1 MLLIYTFTGGSMRK
15 GTLFGVASALLSCP
29 WLLSAQEPR
38 DAGTSVAASP
48 GSGSA
53 YSSRSPLE
61 SEQLSAPSVSR
72 KFYEIAYELAKPK
85 EVRGPELEQAITFLT
100 AAMKLDKNAKG
111 IRPLLIEFAVRE
123 RTPDRSGLVYE
134 MLVEYVDEFA
144 DLEVARKAVGY
155 LLDRANSREE
165 RERLLERMLGTL
177 GNKNNILGSELATLL
192 GVLKA
197 EKADSEAAAH
207 YLMQAYRSHRYNA
220 VAFAKLAEV
229 APEQISPAVYLERL
243 RLALRENPSDID
255 TAVAFAEYAER
266 LQLYETAAAAY
277 EYCADLFDYLY
288 PSEALPA
295 RIYLPWAISSYNT
308 RQDQSQCAQI
318 AERIRAQGEFDLR
331 LEAIAAKAAI
341 KLGDNESAART
352 FQAAEEKAQKLL
364 KQQEGAAGAVD
375 AGTVESANSQQVT
388 PEQLAWFYCLA
399 LPMPDKALSWAHQVY
414 AADSNSPVT
423 AALLACALVMNEQ
436 IEWAKPLIDN
446 YDRNQIADLALAQIQ
461 LAEGQASLAIETLI
475 SAIARDPGS
484 FAAERSKEILAGQGR
499 EYVPPVA
506 PDAVLASLQST
517 FGQTLVPVFTRP
529 EQVLSAQLDIR
540 GNTIPYG
547 GELSGMAVIK
557 NSSSEPLVISDD
569 GLFKGNIR
577 VDADISGDITKHIA
591 NLVFTKIQAAFLV
604 EPGRSILIPLRL
616 MTGELRQTLLTYPQ
630 ASLSIECTLYLDPV
644 LTSDGTVA
652 NRLTQV
658 RPGKVRVD
666 RPGVE
671 LTTKYLRDQFNSI
684 STDRIDQKI
693 KTAQL
698 FTGLLAE
705 QQAMANRK
713 PLYRFMYA
721 DWMAPLLR
729 SALVHESGLLRHPG
743 QTEWV
748 VKVHTMAEMLPLS
761 LDHELTSAAAD
772 NLHHPKWPVRMMAV
786 YLLANQQQR
795 GFGKV
800 LDWAKKDPSQ
810 SVCDMATALSR
821 ASSELQGRL

>member
-1 MLLIYTFTGGSMRK
+1 LKLGMLLIYTFTGGSMRK

-364 KQQEGAAGAVD
+364 KQQEGSRCSRCRNRGECQLTASDAGAARLV
-375 AGTVESANSQQVT
+375 
-388 PEQLAWFYCLA
+388 L
-399 LPMPDKALSWAHQVY
+399 LSGP
-414 AADSNSPVT
+414 AD
-423 AALLACALVMNEQ
+423 
-436 IEWAKPLIDN
+436 
-446 YDRNQIADLALAQIQ
+446 
-461 LAEGQASLAIETLI
+461 
-475 SAIARDPGS
+475 
-484 FAAERSKEILAGQGR
+484 AGQGT
-499 EYVPPVA
+499 ELGPPGLCGRLE
-506 PDAVLASLQST
+506 LA
-517 FGQTLVPVFTRP
+517 GHRRP
-529 EQVLSAQLDIR
+529 A
-540 GNTIPYG
+540 
-547 GELSGMAVIK
+547 
-557 NSSSEPLVISDD
+557 
-569 GLFKGNIR
+569 GLCACDER
-577 VDADISGDITKHIA
+577 ADRMG
-591 NLVFTKIQAAFLV
+591 QAA
-604 EPGRSILIPLRL
+604 
-616 MTGELRQTLLTYPQ
+616 Y
-630 ASLSIECTLYLDPV
+630 
-644 LTSDGTVA
+644 
-652 NRLTQV
+652 
-658 RPGKVRVD
+658 
-666 RPGVE
+666 
-671 LTTKYLRDQFNSI
+671 
-684 STDRIDQKI
+684 
-693 KTAQL
+693 
-698 FTGLLAE
+698 
-705 QQAMANRK
+705 
-713 PLYRFMYA
+713 
-721 DWMAPLLR
+721 
-729 SALVHESGLLRHPG
+729 
-743 QTEWV
+743 
-748 VKVHTMAEMLPLS
+748 
-761 LDHELTSAAAD
+761 
-772 NLHHPKWPVRMMAV
+772 
-786 YLLANQQQR
+786 
-795 GFGKV
+795 
-800 LDWAKKDPSQ
+800 
-810 SVCDMATALSR
+810 
-821 ASSELQGRL
+821 